1 MEDEGSNVVVETT
14 FFLNRARQR
23 FILPEHMDDD
33 DDYNDAMQADDVEVI
48 DDNDSQSPIEDAD
61 I

>member
-1 MEDEGSNVVVETT
+1 MEDEGSNVVVETP

-33 DDYNDAMQADDVEVI
+33 DDDNDDSMQADE
-48 DDNDSQSPIEDAD
+48 NDSQSPI
-61 I
+61 